1 MFAHDDDDDENDDDD
16 DGNGSVPC
24 PAPSLRARRLGS
36 AVEGGVPLV
45 FFDLEATGLI
55 QLGVLPD
62 IIQIAAVGPDDDVFN
77 RSRQHGFHFR
87 SHAALFGFCA
97 IVSVTLCL
105 PVVLVCI
112 YLSHCLLFWSASVS
126 ATLYLSVVLVCICLS
141 HSLPVSCSGLHL
153 SLSQVS
159 VSVCF
164 ASLTVYVLHSLSL
177 WLSVLHHSL
186 SQPLSV
192 RQSVLNLSQSRFVC
206 SASLVVSVCSVHLSQ
221 SLSVSV

>member
-36 AVEGGVPLV
+36 AVEGGAPLV

-87 SHAALFGFCA
+87 SHAALFGLCA

-112 YLSHCLLFWSASVS
+112 YLSLSVVLVCICLGHSLSVCCSGLHLSQPLSACLLFWSASVS
-126 ATLYLSVVLVCICLS
+126 QPSLCFCLFCVA
-141 HSLPVSCSGLHL
+141 HSL
-153 SLSQVS
+153 
-159 VSVCF
+159 CF
-164 ASLTVYVLHSLSL
+164 AFSKSLA
-177 WLSVLHHSL
+177 
-186 SQPLSV
+186 
-192 RQSVLNLSQSRFVC
+192 VC
-206 SASLVVSVCSVHLSQ
+206 SAS
-221 SLSVSV
+221 